1 MAPSAAGPTASTA
14 RHGFGFWAVAFAYLT
29 VMAFS
34 AVPSPLY
41 GIYQARDDFSS
52 FTITLIY
59 AAYALGVVASLLFA
73 GHVSDWH
80 GRKRILL
87 PAVLLSIVSA
97 LIFLVWRDLPGLFV
111 ARVVNGLS
119 VGIVAAT
126 ATAYLA
132 ELHSGNRPDAS
143 PRRGQLVA
151 TTVNIG
157 GLGVG
162 PLLAGFLAQYVRDP
176 LAVPYVVILVALVV
190 AFVLVALAPETRER
204 PFPRPAYRPQRV
216 SVPREA
222 RATFFAAGTA
232 TFLAF
237 GAIGL
242 FLGLTST
249 FLVGALHDPSHALA
263 GVTIFA
269 VAAGAVLAQT
279 ATLSWPLRRLL
290 AAGIAGMLVGLACT
304 VGAAW
309 LSHPS
314 LGVFVVGGVLTGAGG
329 GLVFKGS
336 VATALRISTP
346 DTRAEVL
353 AGLFLGGYLG
363 LTVPV
368 IGVGISL
375 QYLSP
380 RVTLLVFSLVVGAFA
395 LAAAPRLLSRTS
407 TTHGP
412 PALR

>member
-1 MAPSAAGPTASTA
+1 MAGDCTSARAASA
-14 RHGFGFWAVAFAYLT
+14 RRQGFGFWAVAFAYLT

-41 GIYQARDDFSS
+41 GIYQQRDGFSS

-73 GHVSDWH
+73 GHISDWH
-80 GRKRILL
+80 GRRRILL
-87 PAVLLSIVSA
+87 PAVVLSIASA
-97 LIFLVWRDLPGLFV
+97 LIFLVWRDLPGLFL
-111 ARVVNGLS
+111 ARIVNGLS
-119 VGIVAAT
+119 VGVVAAT

-132 ELHSGNRPDAS
+132 ELHSGSRPRAS
-143 PRRGQLVA
+143 PLRGQVVA
-151 TTVNIG
+151 TTVNVG

-162 PLLAGFLAQYVRDP
+162 PLLSGFLAQYVRDP
-176 LAVPYVVILVALVV
+176 LAVPYVVIVVALAV
-190 AFVLVALAPETRER
+190 AFVVVASTPETRVR
-204 PFPRPAYRPQRV
+204 PFPRPRYRPQRV

-222 RATFFAAGTA
+222 RGTYFAAGTA

-237 GAIGL
+237 GAMGL

-249 FLVGALHDPSHALA
+249 FLVSALHDRSHALA
-263 GVTIFA
+263 GITIFV
-269 VAAGAVLAQT
+269 VAAGAVVAQT
-279 ATLSWPLRRLL
+279 ATLTWPLRRLL
-290 AAGIAGMLVGLACT
+290 ACGIAGMLAGLALT

-309 LSHPS
+309 LPTPS
-314 LGVFVVGGVLTGAGG
+314 LALFLAGGALTGAGG

-336 VATALRISTP
+336 VATVAAISTP

-380 RVTLLVFSLVVGAFA
+380 KMTLLVFALAVGAFA
-395 LAAAPRLLSRTS
+395 LAATPRLLAGS
-407 TTHGP
+407 TAP
-412 PALR
+412 SALR

>member
-1 MAPSAAGPTASTA
+1 MARTETSPA

-41 GIYQARDDFSS
+41 GIYQARDGFSS

-59 AAYALGVVASLLFA
+59 AAYAIGVVTALLFL

-80 GRKRILL
+80 GRRRVLL
-87 PAVLLSIVSA
+87 PAIGLSIVSA

-111 ARVVNGLS
+111 ARVINGLS
-119 VGIVAAT
+119 VGVVAAT

-162 PLLAGFLAQYVRDP
+162 PLVSGTLAEYVRDP
-176 LAVPYVVILVALVV
+176 LAVPYIVILAALALAFLVV
-190 AFVLVALAPETRER
+190 ALTPETRLR

-222 RATFFAAGTA
+222 RGTFFAAGTA

-249 FLVGALHDPSHALA
+249 FLVGALHDRSHALA

-279 ATLSWPLRRLL
+279 STLAWPLRRLL
-290 AAGIAGMLVGLACT
+290 ATGIGAMLAGLALT
-304 VGAAW
+304 VLAAW
-309 LSHPS
+309 LPTPN
-314 LGVFVVGGVLTGAGG
+314 LAVFLVGGMLTGAGG
-329 GLVFKGS
+329 GMVFKGS
-336 VATALRISTP
+336 VSTAVAISTP

-368 IGVGISL
+368 IGLGISL

-380 RVTLLVFSLVVGAFA
+380 RVTLLAFALAVGAFA
-395 LAAAPRLLSRTS
+395 LAATPRLLAS
-407 TTHGP
+407 TRSK
-412 PALR
+412 PAPSAP